1 MLLNALAATLGA
13 LSRQTKTRVHSG
25 HIADI
30 QWVVL

>member
-1 MLLNALAATLGA
+1 MLLNALPATLGA
-13 LSRQTKTRVHSG
+13 LSQTKTRVHSG